1 MQFRFIPKKHI
12 PLALIALAILLSLR
26 YVLPFVMPVLLGLLF
41 AMVLSP
47 LIGKLQ
53 EKSGLSRSAASLS
66 AMIGILAV
74 LAALVF
80 FMVKFLMHEAERF
93 SSLLPELFLAVS
105 GYISSFVS
113 WTQRITGNLP
123 QGASDALSSW
133 AEGLLNS
140 GGALTSGLY
149 EKVFSLVSGFLSSLP
164 DHLLFILT
172 LLLSCYF
179 SAAELPRIR
188 ELLELHLPQSYL
200 RQWRGILSSGK
211 SVLVGWFRAQIK
223 LMVVTFLVLLA
234 GFLLLRI
241 ELPFLFA
248 LGISLLDAL
257 PLLGTGIILLP
268 WGLLSMISGEL
279 HKGIGL
285 IIIYGIA
292 ALLRNVLEPKFLGD
306 QMGISPLFSLLALY
320 AGYRLSGFWGMIL
333 LPLGVMVFAEIYS
346 ARKLTRGNFNGI

>member
-12 PLALIALAILLSLR
+12 PIALIALVMLFGLKYI
-26 YVLPFVMPVLLGLLF
+26 LPFVMPVLLGLLL
-41 AMVLSP
+41 AMALSP
-47 LIGKLQ
+47 LIGRLQ
-53 EKSGLSRSAASLS
+53 DKSGLSRSAAAL
-66 AMIGILAV
+66 ATIIGILCI
-74 LAALVF
+74 LATLVF
-80 FMVKFLMHEAERF
+80 FTVKFLMHEAERF

-113 WTQRITGNLP
+113 WVDGLTGSLP

-133 AEGLLNS
+133 AEGLLTS
-140 GGALTSGLY
+140 GGTLTSGLY
-149 EKVFSLVSGFLSSLP
+149 ERVFALVSGFLGSLP
-164 DHLLFILT
+164 DHLLFLLT
-172 LLLSCYF
+172 FLLSCYF
-179 SAAELPRIR
+179 SAAELPRLR
-188 ELLELHLPQSYL
+188 EVTELHLPQNL
-200 RQWRGILSSGK
+200 IRQWRSLLTSGK
-211 SVLVGWFRAQIK
+211 SVLVGWFRAQLK
-223 LMVVTFLVLLA
+223 LMVVTFLVLLL
-234 GFLLLRI
+234 GFLLLGV

-257 PLLGTGIILLP
+257 PLFGTGIILLP

-333 LPLGVMVFAEIYS
+333 LPLGVMVFAEIY
-346 ARKLTRGNFNGI
+346 ANRKLTRGNFNGF

>member
-12 PLALIALAILLSLR
+12 PIALLIVLALISIRYILPVIL
-26 YVLPFVMPVLLGLLF
+26 PVLLGLLL
-41 AMVLSP
+41 AMALSP

-53 EKSGLSRSAASLS
+53 ETSGLSRSAAAL
-66 AMIGILAV
+66 ATIAGILSI
-74 LAALVF
+74 LAALAYLAVR
-80 FMVKFLMHEAERF
+80 FLMVEAERF
-93 SSLLPELFLAVS
+93 SSLLPELFVALS
-105 GYISSFVS
+105 GYLSSFVS
-113 WTQRITGNLP
+113 WLKGFTGTLP

-133 AEGLLNS
+133 SESLLTS

-149 EKVFSLVSGFLSSLP
+149 ERIFSLVSGFLGRLP
-164 DHLLFILT
+164 EHLLFILT

-188 ELLELHLPQSYL
+188 ELTELHLPQTFL
-200 RQWRGILSSGK
+200 RQWKSILSSGK
-211 SVLVGWFRAQIK
+211 SVLVGWFRAQLK
-223 LMVVTFLVLLA
+223 LMAVTFFVLLL
-234 GFLLLRI
+234 GFLILGI

-248 LGISLLDAL
+248 LGIALLDAL

-292 ALLRNVLEPKFLGD
+292 ALTRNVLEPKFLGD
-306 QMGISPLFSLLALY
+306 QVGISPLFSLLALY
-320 AGYRLSGFWGMIL
+320 AGYQLSGFWGMIL
-333 LPLGVMVFAEIYS
+333 LPLGVMVAAEIFS
-346 ARKLTRGNFNGI
+346 SHRISRGNFNGN